1 MTGQPYP
8 VRYDASQAA
17 AVLGGIDPDSGLPRF
32 TARMVLDAWR
42 RGDLEGIKVGG
53 RILFAKADLD
63 RYLTGGYD
71 PSGKA
76 GC

>member
-8 VRYDASQAA
+8 VRYSASQAA

-42 RGDLEGIKVGG
+42 RGDITGIKVGG
-53 RILFAKADLD
+53 RILFSQQDLD
-63 RYLTGGYD
+63 RYLLGDGNER
-71 PSGKA
+71 A